1 MINRAKIH
9 LMRILVVCTIS
20 FLFLAVTNS
29 GTSAGESQQPITLK
43 RLTSDAK
50 LRTDEGLNRII
61 SGVRTSFLGKDSAK
75 LADYFGSTKIYLSLK
90 TKTQEAGYYTAS
102 QLQFIFE
109 KMFQDLQIRSFEY
122 SKKDITILGEKNA
135 YCRTEWTY
143 VALGSDAVV
152 TERLIISFARER
164 EGWKI
169 SEIRAR

>member
-1 MINRAKIH
+1 MIIRAKIH
-9 LMRILVVCTIS
+9 LMRILAVCTIGL
-20 FLFLAVTNS
+20 LFLAGPGTR
-29 GTSAGESQQPITLK
+29 TSAAESQQPITLK

-61 SGVRTSFLGKDSAK
+61 SGVRNSFLEKDSAK
-75 LADYFGSTKIYLSLK
+75 LADHFGSTKIYLSLK
-90 TKTQEAGYYTAS
+90 TKTQEAGYYTDS
-102 QLQFIFE
+102 QLQFIFDR
-109 KMFQDLQIRSFEY
+109 MFQDLQIRSFEY
-122 SKKDITILGEKNA
+122 SKKDITILSEKNA
-135 YCRTEWTY
+135 LCRTEWTY

>member
-1 MINRAKIH
+1 MCLLH
-9 LMRILVVCTIS
+9 LAGPGAGIS
-20 FLFLAVTNS
+20 LAT
-29 GTSAGESQQPITLK
+29 SQQPITLK

-61 SGVRTSFLGKDSAK
+61 GGVRASFLDKDPEK
-75 LADYFGSTKIYLSLK
+75 LADHFGSTKIYLSMK
-90 TKTQEAGYYTAS
+90 TKTQEAGYYTGS
-102 QLQFIFE
+102 QLQFIFD

-135 YCRTEWTY
+135 YCRAEWTY